1 MLRTRKSNLG
11 CKFSHCVSKERN
23 NIEARSA
30 WCAIDVK
37 GSTIRAKV
45 NHISAGKFR
54 IIDDKEGGKY
64 IGTIVDA
71 SDIIHCT

>member
-1 MLRTRKSNLG
+1 V
-11 CKFSHCVSKERN
+11 FKERN

-45 NHISAGKFR
+45 NHIGAGKFR
-54 IIDDKEGGKY
+54 ISDDKEGGKY

>member
-1 MLRTRKSNLG
+1 
-11 CKFSHCVSKERN
+11 VPKERN

-45 NHISAGKFR
+45 NHIGAGKFR
-54 IIDDKEGGKY
+54 IIDDKEGGN
-64 IGTIVDA
+64 ILA
-71 SDIIHCT
+71 L